1 MALFKF
7 KHVQTNVQTNVPQ
20 LAGGWP
26 EDKEEQAP
34 RRHNGIYQIEPER
47 KVLDTYYT
55 ESIRMIISGFW
66 NILKYCR

>member
-1 MALFKF
+1 MTLFKF
-7 KHVQTNVQTNVPQ
+7 KHVQTNVPQ

-55 ESIRMIISGFW
+55 DDYLWF
-66 NILKYCR
+66 L